1 MCKLKNSIENWSICE
16 GSHEVSLGLLSTQ
29 HLQSS
34 QELDFCNINLNI
46 GLKEFG
52 MLKAM
57 MCCVQNPFASL
68 DVLKY
73 IFKVN
78 RWQELFSISFVKALQ
93 LLQYLVLPL
102 ILCTWLFDQIQLKSI
117 IVGDARVE
125 SVNIPVNW
133 QLSGNYCVIVS
144 SYFHRIMILDTSRIR
159 SRDMNL
165 IKQPLLI
172 IRWSGHI

>member
-29 HLQSS
+29 HLQLQSS
-34 QELDFCNINLNI
+34 QESYFFIINFNI

-52 MLKAM
+52 MLQAM
-57 MCCVQNPFASL
+57 MLCSESICFSRC
-68 DVLKY
+68 
-73 IFKVN
+73 FTVN
-78 RWQELFSISFVKALQ
+78 RWQELFSILFVKALQ

>member
-46 GLKEFG
+46 GLKEFA

-57 MCCVQNPFASL
+57 MCCVQ
-68 DVLKY
+68 
-73 IFKVN
+73 
-78 RWQELFSISFVKALQ
+78 
-93 LLQYLVLPL
+93 LLQFLVLPL

-133 QLSGNYCVIVS
+133 QLSGNYCIIVS
-144 SYFHRIMILDTSRIR
+144 SYFHRIMILDTSRILG
-159 SRDMNL
+159 RDMNL

>member
-16 GSHEVSLGLLSTQ
+16 GSHEVSLGLLSIQ

-34 QELDFCNINLNI
+34 QELDFCNINFNI
-46 GLKEFG
+46 ILVWKSLECC
-52 MLKAM
+52 KQW
-57 MCCVQNPFASL
+57 CCVQNPFASL

-78 RWQELFSISFVKALQ
+78 RWQELISISFVKALQ
-93 LLQYLVLPL
+93 LLQFLVLPL

-144 SYFHRIMILDTSRIR
+144 SLDTSRIR

-165 IKQPLLI
+165 IKQPVLI

>member
-1 MCKLKNSIENWSICE
+1 MYKLKNSIENWSICE
-16 GSHEVSLGLLSTQ
+16 GSHEVFLELLSTQ

-34 QELDFCNINLNI
+34 QELDFCNINLKS
-46 GLKEFG
+46 LKCW
-52 MLKAM
+52 KQW
-57 MCCVQNPFASL
+57 CCVQNPFASL

-93 LLQYLVLPL
+93 LLQFLVLPL